1 MMSTNTGKSLSK
13 PTQRDLMSVI
23 RHDELQLH
31 IHQMQLEAYKPAMDA
46 LKLYLDIYGS
56 GSPNLYR
63 TKNIQIAKTC
73 QMNGLNDPMATRK
86 QRLAAITCYEMIYET
101 ITRSLELGLDKE
113 QVKQLMNDAIHNA
126 GEFFNLG
133 NKKTV
138 AQRERAAKKAK
149 RKAA

>member
-1 MMSTNTGKSLSK
+1 MSTDTGKSLSK
-13 PTQRDLMSVI
+13 PTQKDLMSVI

-31 IHQMQLEAYKPAMDA
+31 IHQLQLEAYKPAMDA

-56 GSPNLYR
+56 GSPNFYR
-63 TKNIQIAKTC
+63 TKNIQVAKTC
-73 QMNGLNDPMATRK
+73 QMNGLNDPTATRK

-113 QVKQLMNDAIHNA
+113 QVKQLMNEAIYNA

-133 NKKTV
+133 NKKSV
-138 AQRERAAKKAK
+138 AARNRTNKSNKQ
-149 RKAA
+149 